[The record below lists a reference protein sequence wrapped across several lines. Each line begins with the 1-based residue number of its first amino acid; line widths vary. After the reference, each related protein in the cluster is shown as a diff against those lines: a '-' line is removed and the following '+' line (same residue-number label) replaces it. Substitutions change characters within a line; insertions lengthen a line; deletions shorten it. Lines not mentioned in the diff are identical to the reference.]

1 MSEHIREI
9 AARLKELREI
19 CGYTTEEVAKKVSV
33 VVADYEKFE
42 SGVVDIPVS
51 VLCEAANCFGVSLTE
66 LLTGEK
72 AKLHTYSLVK
82 KDKGIGVE
90 RSKHY
95 KYKALAYSYAGR
107 KVEPLLVYVEPEPE
121 DVKLVPNSHEGHEF
135 HYCLEGRYVIRIG
148 KHEVEVSEGDSLY
161 FDSKNP
167 HAMRALGGKTV
178 KILVVVI

>member
-1 MSEHIREI
+1 MSEHIAEI
-9 AARLKELREI
+9 AERLRELREI
-19 CGYTTEEVAKKVSV
+19 SGFTTQEVAQKISV
-33 VVADYEKFE
+33 TVVDYEKYE

-51 VLCEAANCFGVSLTE
+51 VLYAFANCFGVTLTE

-72 AKLHTYSLVK
+72 ARLHTYSLVK
-82 KDKGIGVE
+82 KDKGIGIE

-95 KYKALAYSYAGR
+95 KYKSLAYSYAGR

-121 DVKLVPNSHEGHEF
+121 NIKLVPNSHEGHEF
-135 HYCLEGRYVIRIG
+135 HYCLEGKYVISIG
-148 KHEVEVSEGDSLY
+148 KHEVTVSEGDSLY

-167 HAMRALGGKTV
+167 HAMRALNNKTV